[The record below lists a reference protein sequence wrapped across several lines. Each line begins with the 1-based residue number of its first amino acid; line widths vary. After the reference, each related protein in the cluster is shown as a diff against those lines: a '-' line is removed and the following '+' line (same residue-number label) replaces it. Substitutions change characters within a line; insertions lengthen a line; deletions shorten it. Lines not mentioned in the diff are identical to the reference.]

1 MEILIVEDEIK
12 IANTLKKSLIKEGHF
27 PTIAINAEV
36 ALELIKE
43 AQFDIILLDW
53 RLPKLSGMEFCKQ
66 LRRNGNKTPI
76 ILLTALTDVSNKIEA
91 LEAGADDYITKPFS
105 FEEVKARINAVL
117 RRYRANQNA
126 IQIGDMI
133 INLVDRTV
141 ESEKDIIKLSD
152 REFELLKYFLYN
164 KGSIINKEKICKD
177 VWGIEFNPFTNVI
190 EVTIKN
196 LRKKLEQNSKHIF
209 IKTIYGEGY
218 LFIAE

>member
-36 ALELIKE
+36 ALELINE